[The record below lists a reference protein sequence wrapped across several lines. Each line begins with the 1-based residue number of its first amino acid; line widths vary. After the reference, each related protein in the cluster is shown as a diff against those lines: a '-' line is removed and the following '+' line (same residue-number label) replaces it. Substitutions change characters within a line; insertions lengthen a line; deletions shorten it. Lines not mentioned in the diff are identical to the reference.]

1 MWCGRS
7 FVRGSGHAMKKF
19 APYLVGFVRG
29 FSLYSIKLAPPSL
42 RCLNIQR
49 KSFRYHVEE
58 LIAPPK
64 IHESPPLLRSPV

>member
-1 MWCGRS
+1 
-7 FVRGSGHAMKKF
+7 
-19 APYLVGFVRG
+19 LVGFVRG

-64 IHESPPLLRSPV
+64 IHESPPLLRSPA